1 MQPCPSAACDVVN
14 HACLKRLA
22 ALAALLA
29 LTGCGAEYRLFHPVG
44 PVASAEFHYTILN
57 TGVMLLIIIP
67 TFILTMLFALRY
79 RKSRAAHYDPSFS
92 HSLSLELAMWG
103 IPLVIVVILT
113 FCTYAS
119 VFAVNPADPLTLD
132 NPHDANAL
140 AAPLDVDV
148 ITTDWQWIFVY
159 PAAHIATIDD
169 LVVPAGRTVRLQLT
183 SATVT
188 NDFYI
193 PAVAPMIDVM
203 PGMRTQ
209 DAFRVNR
216 PGTYEGF
223 SADFSGAGFSW
234 MQFSTRILTPDDFSA
249 WLKQTQTA
257 PDHLDM
263 ARFMQI
269 AQPTINNGAKPV
281 YFSGADP
288 NLFAEVFTAI
298 QQGQVFPVPEDI
310 DTKTSLSN
318 PAALKAGEVKSKS

>member
-1 MQPCPSAACDVVN
+1 MTRFLVR
-14 HACLKRLA
+14 HLRL
-22 ALAALLA
+22 LPLLA
-29 LTGCGAEYRLFHPVG
+29 LAGCGGDFRLFHPAG
-44 PVASAEFHYTILN
+44 PVANAEFHYTILN

-67 TFILTMLFALRY
+67 TFILTMVFALRY

-103 IPLVIVVILT
+103 VPLVIVVILT
-113 FCTYAS
+113 FCTYSS
-119 VFAVNPADPLTLD
+119 VFAVNPGDPTSLD
-132 NPHDANAL
+132 NPNDPGAV
-140 AAPLDVDV
+140 AAPLNVDV

-159 PAAHIATIDD
+159 PAQHIATIDD
-169 LVVPAGRTVRLQLT
+169 LVVPQGRTVRLQLT

-216 PGTYEGF
+216 PGSYEGF

-234 MQFSTRILTPDDFSA
+234 MQFSTRILSPEDFA
-249 WLKQTQTA
+249 GWVTRTQAA
-257 PDHLDM
+257 PDHLDL

-269 AQPTINNGAKPV
+269 AQPTINNGAKPF
-281 YFSGADP
+281 YFSNADP
-288 NLFAEVFTAI
+288 DLFAKVFTAI
-298 QQGQVFPVPEDI
+298 QQGQVFPVPQDI
-310 DTKTSLSN
+310 DTKTHD
-318 PAALKAGEVKSKS
+318 PGAAVKIGAAKSKS